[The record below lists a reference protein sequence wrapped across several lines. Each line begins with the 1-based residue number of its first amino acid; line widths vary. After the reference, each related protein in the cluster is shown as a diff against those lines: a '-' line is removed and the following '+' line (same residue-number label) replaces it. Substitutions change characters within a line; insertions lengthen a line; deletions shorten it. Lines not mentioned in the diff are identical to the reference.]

1 MSDQPQSSSTDRA
14 VPERVQELTW
24 ALLDEQITDDEKSL
38 LENALLSDVQAREAY
53 IGCVQLHA
61 DLIAHF
67 AENATPPAMASSK
80 SPVLGFLNAGLPP
93 LGLQSNPIEGP
104 SS

>member
-1 MSDQPQSSSTDRA
+1 MTDQSQTSSTDRVA
-14 VPERVQELTW
+14 PERVQELTW
-24 ALLDEQITDDEKSL
+24 ALFDEQITDDEKSL
-38 LENALLSDVQAREAY
+38 LENALLSDAPAREAY

-67 AENATPPAMASSK
+67 AGNATPPPMASSK

-93 LGLQSNPIEGP
+93 LDLESNP
-104 SS
+104 SADATS